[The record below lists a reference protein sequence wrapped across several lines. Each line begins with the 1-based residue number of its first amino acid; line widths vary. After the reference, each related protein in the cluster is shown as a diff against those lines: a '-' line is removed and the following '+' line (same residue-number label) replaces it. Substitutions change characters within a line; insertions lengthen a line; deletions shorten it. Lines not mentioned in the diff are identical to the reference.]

1 MGADELQHAITG
13 TILEYRSMPD
23 KLTFDEAGVLQ
34 GLMKNLSSNLFFL
47 EKYRDIESRS
57 YYLTVHNLVKDGSS
71 ASGALNESK
80 HQHPEKRMLERFISS
95 AYKTLEAMRS
105 NQSFLKKEQ

>member
-1 MGADELQHAITG
+1 MGSDELQHAITG
-13 TILEYRSMPD
+13 TILEYRRLPD
-23 KLTFDEAGVLQ
+23 KLTFNDAEHLQ

-47 EKYRDIESRS
+47 EKYRDIESRA
-57 YYLTVHNLVKDGSS
+57 YYQTVHNLVKDGFSS
-71 ASGALNESK
+71 SGALNEAK

-105 NQSFLKKEQ
+105 NQSFLKKEK